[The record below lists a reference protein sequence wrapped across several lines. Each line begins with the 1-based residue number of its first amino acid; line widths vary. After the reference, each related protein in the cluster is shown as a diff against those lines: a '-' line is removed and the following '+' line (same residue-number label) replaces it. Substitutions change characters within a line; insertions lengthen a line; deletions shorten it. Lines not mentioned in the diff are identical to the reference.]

1 MIRKDNRK
9 CSFYS
14 LQMTNTFLLYIVFK
28 LITSWLVLILQVH
41 ENCTFP
47 FAFQIGSINGGGRML
62 QAVQRRSFAF
72 QEVIFNHQ
80 EVDAGS
86 RRCRHQFVVRP
97 MIFLE

>member
-1 MIRKDNRK
+1 MFVLFSADDEYIFAVYCLQTDHVMA
-9 CSFYS
+9 SF
-14 LQMTNTFLLYIVFK
+14 NTP
-28 LITSWLVLILQVH
+28 SA
-41 ENCTFP
+41 FP

-97 MIFLE
+97 MMFLE